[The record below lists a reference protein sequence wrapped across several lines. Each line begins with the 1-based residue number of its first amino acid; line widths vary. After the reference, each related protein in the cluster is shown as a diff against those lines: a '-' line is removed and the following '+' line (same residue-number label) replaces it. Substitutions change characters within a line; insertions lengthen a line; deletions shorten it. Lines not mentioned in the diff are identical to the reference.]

1 MLISTVDSY
10 TKASVLVN
18 VIENELQAQLNPDQ
32 YLIATCYIL
41 LSQQH
46 QILKDIGASMLQQLG
61 KSLNINVNYMCIWLI
76 LFLGLSVPTDANDG
90 QQHSEI
96 GENNPSVPTDQP
108 SGGRHC
114 FLGNNKTI
122 LCMYM
127 YFNFKHY

>member
-1 MLISTVDSY
+1 MLISAVDSY

-32 YLIATCYIL
+32 YLIDTCFIL

-46 QILKDIGASMLQQLG
+46 QTLKDIGASMLQQLG

-76 LFLGLSVPTDANDG
+76 LFLGLSVPNDG

-114 FLGNNKTI
+114 FLGK
-122 LCMYM
+122 
-127 YFNFKHY
+127 

>member
-1 MLISTVDSY
+1 MLISAVDSY
-10 TKASVLVN
+10 TKASVLVYA
-18 VIENELQAQLNPDQ
+18 IETELQAQLNPDQ
-32 YLIATCYIL
+32 YLIDTCYIL

-46 QILKDIGASMLQQLG
+46 QTLKDIGASMLQQLG

-96 GENNPSVPTDQP
+96 EENNPSVPTDQP

-114 FLGNNKTI
+114 FLGK
-122 LCMYM
+122 
-127 YFNFKHY
+127 

>member
-1 MLISTVDSY
+1 MLISAVDSY

-46 QILKDIGASMLQQLG
+46 QTLKDIGASMLQQLG

-90 QQHSEI
+90 QQHT
-96 GENNPSVPTDQP
+96 SVPTDQP

-114 FLGNNKTI
+114 FLGK
-122 LCMYM
+122 
-127 YFNFKHY
+127 